1 MNEVCFV
8 FASAVE
14 KDANK
19 VINKY
24 LKDVDYDV
32 KFLHSGRKRKILK
45 KDIDMEMSE
54 LDGYKILCPI
64 GADSLK
70 YVAGMTGIQK
80 YNGVFIEK
88 KYLPIMHPNIT
99 IIKPQLEDDIQRA
112 FNQIPKLLSGEGLGE
127 KVDKDYCFVE
137 TEDQFQDY
145 KDQFDDAEKIV
156 VDIETTSVS
165 PHTGSI
171 LGIAMSTRPHQGIYV
186 SVDIVN
192 KHKQWFHDLFWKKS
206 VSSIIQSLTQT
217 TWKQNLVLCFLS
229 MKTLCF
235 YIIV

>member
-1 MNEVCFV
+1 M
-8 FASAVE
+8 
-14 KDANK
+14 
-19 VINKY
+19 
-24 LKDVDYDV
+24 
-32 KFLHSGRKRKILK
+32 RKNTYR
-45 KDIDMEMSE
+45 
-54 LDGYKILCPI
+54 LCTQ
-64 GADSLK
+64 
-70 YVAGMTGIQK
+70 Y
-80 YNGVFIEK
+80 YN
-88 KYLPIMHPNIT
+88 HQAT
-99 IIKPQLEDDIQRA
+99 IRRRYSTR

-192 KHKQWFHDLFWKKS
+192 KHKQWFHVVFRK
-206 VSSIIQSLTQT
+206 
-217 TWKQNLVLCFLS
+217 NLYLP
-229 MKTLCF
+229 
-235 YIIV
+235 

>member
-1 MNEVCFV
+1 
-8 FASAVE
+8 
-14 KDANK
+14 
-19 VINKY
+19 
-24 LKDVDYDV
+24 
-32 KFLHSGRKRKILK
+32 
-45 KDIDMEMSE
+45 MEMSE

-137 TEDQFQDY
+137 TEDQFQLY
-145 KDQFDDAEKIV
+145 IKINLMTQKKSLSILKLLLCLLTLDQFLELLCQLDRIK
-156 VDIETTSVS
+156 VS
-165 PHTGSI
+165 MY
-171 LGIAMSTRPHQGIYV
+171 L
-186 SVDIVN
+186 
-192 KHKQWFHDLFWKKS
+192 
-206 VSSIIQSLTQT
+206 
-217 TWKQNLVLCFLS
+217 
-229 MKTLCF
+229 
-235 YIIV
+235 